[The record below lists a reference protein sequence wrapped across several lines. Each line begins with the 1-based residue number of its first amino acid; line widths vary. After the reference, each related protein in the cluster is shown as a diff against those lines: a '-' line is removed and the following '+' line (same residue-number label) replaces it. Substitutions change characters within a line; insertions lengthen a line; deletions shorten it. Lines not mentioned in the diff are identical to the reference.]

1 MKQELTTQEDWLVEH
16 NIAVQ
21 EPNRELC
28 LTLPLF
34 KEQEPRVD
42 LSCNAITRQRL
53 QQQLGKPDSVNN
65 SLDSAHGSG
74 DHARSGDQEKIAE
87 HFSSAMALAESLID
101 RKNKNLH
108 RRKGTAGK
116 LSYGQRKTTGVLICR
131 HLVAALRLE
140 VAQSEGA
147 QH

>member
-1 MKQELTTQEDWLVEH
+1 MYSTANIVTMKQELTTQEDWLVEH

-21 EPNRELC
+21 EPNRELW

-65 SLDSAHGSG
+65 SLDSAHRSG
-74 DHARSGDQEKIAE
+74 NHARSGDQEKIAE
-87 HFSSAMALAESLID
+87 HKLVGSLMASEQ
-101 RKNKNLH
+101 KM
-108 RRKGTAGK
+108 GFAG
-116 LSYGQRKTTGVLICR
+116 
-131 HLVAALRLE
+131 
-140 VAQSEGA
+140 
-147 QH
+147 